1 VLSSSTFSFSAT
13 SRWLRDVVLG
23 GLIAVLA
30 FELLVSTMGWIG
42 VALPSDYPMERTPN
56 AEFVF
61 PGVYYTFPEFE
72 TPVTLNALA
81 FHDIE
86 RSEKPAT
93 GFTRAALWGDSIFEG
108 YQVERHELAT
118 QQLEKALQK
127 DGHNIEVLNLGY
139 SGGRAATLS
148 STQALDQIE
157 GLEVDLLLV
166 ELHSLME
173 ANHALAGGQA
183 GFLPAG
189 FVGFPEA
196 KSNSLKHWLV
206 DKAGLDGLY
215 LLQQRARSIVRQKG
229 EERPPD
235 FFYRRHDIDA
245 EGRDAAWDRLRG
257 LFKELKSIEE
267 NKGMKV
273 VLIYVPAWAEVTA
286 HQQGTVLSL
295 SANRTPLDYDLL
307 RKGMEAMAK
316 EAALPFV
323 DTTPAFHNPDAHTHF
338 ASDRHWTPLG
348 HQKAAEQILPM
359 LRKQLP

>member
-1 VLSSSTFSFSAT
+1 MLSSSTFSFSAT

-245 EGRDAAWDRLRG
+245 EGRAAAWDRWWAAVRARATAA
-257 LFKELKSIEE
+257 
-267 NKGMKV
+267 
-273 VLIYVPAWAEVTA
+273 AWAA
-286 HQQGTVLSL
+286 P
-295 SANRTPLDYDLL
+295 SAIPRTPARGRRPL
-307 RKGMEAMAK
+307 AMA
-316 EAALPFV
+316 AAPSRCAQSPRRRRRWARPRPP
-323 DTTPAFHNPDAHTHF
+323 PAAPRPRPT
-338 ASDRHWTPLG
+338 
-348 HQKAAEQILPM
+348 
-359 LRKQLP
+359 